1 MRRALASGCLI
12 LFACVGEPAPREADA
27 ETAGGEEVCTGVVS
41 DEVVREVLGPI
52 AAELGERAN
61 GRCPA
66 RQLLG
71 HSMRVRADG
80 RVDHA
85 SFGGCAMEVRIHRDC
100 AAHEVL
106 SRIRFPPLE
115 SGECAWIDVP
125 ASSDRRPLPE

>member
-52 AAELGERAN
+52 VAELAERAN
-61 GRCPA
+61 ERCPP
-66 RQLLG
+66 RHLLG

-80 RVDHA
+80 RVDRA

-106 SRIRFPPLE
+106 PRIRFPPLE

-125 ASSDRRPLPE
+125 VDVPVRRSP